1 MVSGT
6 KVICVDDRFPTEI
19 LIYYTNLPLKDK
31 VYTIRDVEVGVGLN
45 GESGEIAVTLV
56 ELANPNSEA
65 PPHRERGFKIER
77 FRELE
82 PEVEVA
88 EERLEELEQMV

>member
-31 VYTIRDVEVGVGLN
+31 VYTVRDVEVGVGLN
-45 GESGEIAVTLV
+45 GEAGEIAVTLV
-56 ELANPNSEA
+56 ELTNPVSKV
-65 PPHRERGFKIER
+65 PPHRERGFRVER

-82 PEVEVA
+82 SSVEVE
-88 EERLEELEQMV
+88 EEIEEEMAL

>member
-45 GESGEIAVTLV
+45 GEAGEIAVTLV

-65 PPHRERGFKIER
+65 PPHRDRGFKIER

>member
-1 MVSGT
+1 VVSGT
-6 KVICVDDRFPTEI
+6 KVICVDDRFPIEI
-19 LIYYTNLPLKDK
+19 LIYYTNLPIKDR
-31 VYTIRDVEVGVGLN
+31 VYTIRDVEVGVGLD
-45 GESGEIAVTLV
+45 GEAGEIAVTLV
-56 ELANPNSEA
+56 EIANPTSKV

-88 EERLEELEQMV
+88 EEVAEEMVV

>member
-6 KVICVDDRFPTEI
+6 KVICVDDRFPPEI

-31 VYTIRDVEVGVGLN
+31 VYTVRDVEVGVGLN
-45 GESGEIAVTLV
+45 GEAGEIAVTLA
-56 ELANPNSEA
+56 ELANPVSEA
-65 PPHRERGFKIER
+65 PPHRERGFKVER

-88 EERLEELEQMV
+88 EEVEEEMTV

>member
-1 MVSGT
+1 VVSGT

-45 GESGEIAVTLV
+45 GEAGEIAVTLA
-56 ELANPNSEA
+56 EIANPVSEV
-65 PPHRERGFKIER
+65 PPHRERGFKVER

-82 PEVEVA
+82 PMVET
-88 EERLEELEQMV
+88 EEYVEQEMLA

>member
-6 KVICVDDRFPTEI
+6 KVICVDDRFPIEI
-19 LIYYTNLPLKDK
+19 LIYYTNLPIKDRI
-31 VYTIRDVEVGVGLN
+31 YTIRDVEVGVGLD
-45 GESGEIAVTLV
+45 GEAGEIAVTLV
-56 ELANPNSEA
+56 EIANPNSKM

-82 PEVEVA
+82 PAVEVE
-88 EERLEELEQMV
+88 EEIEEELAV

>member
-19 LIYYTNLPLKDK
+19 LLYYTNLPLKDK
-31 VYTIRDVEVGVGLN
+31 VYTIRNVEVGVGLN
-45 GESGEIAVTLV
+45 GEAGEIAVTLV
-56 ELANPNSEA
+56 EFSNPVSKT
-65 PPHRERGFKIER
+65 PPHRERGFKVER

-82 PEVEVA
+82 PPVEVE
-88 EERLEELEQMV
+88 EEIEEELSV

>member
-1 MVSGT
+1 MISGT
-6 KVICVDDRFPTEI
+6 KVICVDDRFPPEI

-45 GESGEIAVTLV
+45 GEAGEIAVTLV
-56 ELANPNSEA
+56 ELANPVSEA
-65 PPHRERGFKIER
+65 PPHRERGFKVDR

-88 EERLEELEQMV
+88 EERLEELEQMA

>member
-6 KVICVDDRFPTEI
+6 KVVCVDDRFPPEI
-19 LIYYTNLPLKDK
+19 FIYYTNLPIKDK

-45 GESGEIAVTLV
+45 GEAGEIAVTLV
-56 ELANPNSEA
+56 EISNPVSKV
-65 PPHRERGFKIER
+65 PPHRERGFKVER

-82 PEVEVA
+82 PEVEV
-88 EERLEELEQMV
+88 EEEIEEVMAK

>member
-6 KVICVDDRFPTEI
+6 KVICVDDRFPIEI
-19 LIYYTNLPLKDK
+19 LIYYTNLPIKDR
-31 VYTIRDVEVGVGLN
+31 VYTIRDVEVGVGLD
-45 GESGEIAVTLV
+45 GEAGEIAVTLV
-56 ELANPNSEA
+56 EIANPNSKM

-88 EERLEELEQMV
+88 EEVEQEMLV

>member
-6 KVICVDDRFPTEI
+6 KVICVDDRFPIEI
-19 LIYYTNLPLKDK
+19 LIYYTNLPIKDK
-31 VYTIRDVEVGVGLN
+31 VYTIRDVEVGVGLD
-45 GESGEIAVTLV
+45 GEAGEIAVTLV
-56 ELANPNSEA
+56 EIANPNSKM

-88 EERLEELEQMV
+88 EEVEEEMVM

>member
-6 KVICVDDRFPTEI
+6 KVICVDDRFPPEI

-31 VYTIRDVEVGVGLN
+31 VYAIRDVEVGIGLN
-45 GESGEIAVTLV
+45 GEAGEIAVTLV
-56 ELANPNSEA
+56 ELANPVSEV
-65 PPHRERGFKIER
+65 PPHRERGFKVER

-82 PEVEVA
+82 PEVKVA
-88 EERLEELEQMV
+88 EEVEEEMTV